1 MLKAYDFSKY
11 KGAASMSRINSFN
24 KQENEIAESLVKSIL
39 AEDVSYGTQC
49 TVCGSDNTQNF
60 FEKWGV
66 IYYRCN
72 DCNSI
77 YVKASEESIEKYRGN
92 ETLIKLRTSDAYQEE
107 ETENRDLYWEELLDW
122 VKFRT
127 FRYVRKKNNLNIID
141 YGNRYRE
148 LVSRIKESDFCNKY
162 ELRDSILDDTKCDK
176 IDKADI
182 ILYLNKIQQSLNPLK
197 DLREA
202 YESLDENGLLFLSTR
217 IGTGFDILTL
227 KSEAKI
233 FPYEHVLLPSVDGL
247 NNLLEKVGF
256 TMLEYSTPGRKDVE
270 YVHDHGEAINPD
282 NLFIKYMMEHGDEII
297 FAEFQRFLQKS
308 GFSSHAQIVAKKEK
322 RS

>member
-11 KGAASMSRINSFN
+11 KGAASMSRVNSFN
-24 KQENEIAESLVKSIL
+24 KQENEIAETLVKSIL
-39 AEDVSYGTQC
+39 AEDVSCGKQC
-49 TVCGSDNTQNF
+49 TVCGSDDTVPF

-72 DCNSI
+72 VCNSI
-77 YVKASEESIEKYRGN
+77 YVKASEESLKKYKQN
-92 ETLIKLRTSDAYQEE
+92 KDLINLRTSEAYQKEE
-107 ETENRDLYWEELLDW
+107 MENRDLIWEELLDW

-127 FRYVRKKNNLNIID
+127 FRYVNKKDGLNIID
-141 YGNRYRE
+141 YGNRYKE
-148 LVSRIKESDFCNKY
+148 LVLRIRESDLCKKY
-162 ELRDSILDDTKCDK
+162 ELRESILDNIECDK

-182 ILYLNKIQQSLNPLK
+182 ILYFNKIQQSLNPLM
-197 DLREA
+197 DLKEA
-202 YESLDENGLLFLSTR
+202 YEALDENGLLFLSTR

-247 NNLLEKVGF
+247 KNLLEEVGF

-270 YVHDHGEAINPD
+270 YVHDHVEAIVED
-282 NLFIKYMMEHGDEII
+282 NLFVKYMMEHGDETA

-308 GFSSHAQIVAKKEK
+308 GFSSHAQIVAKKGRK
-322 RS
+322 S